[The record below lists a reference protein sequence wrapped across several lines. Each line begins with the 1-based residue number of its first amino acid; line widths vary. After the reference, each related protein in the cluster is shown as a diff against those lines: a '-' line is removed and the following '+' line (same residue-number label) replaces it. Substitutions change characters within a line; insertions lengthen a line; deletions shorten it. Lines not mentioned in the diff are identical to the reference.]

1 MLCIAVY
8 FERLVYGHKGPR
20 PPLQCSL
27 RVGWARTVYIRHICV
42 YVGMARTIYI
52 RCIYG
57 IFGREITKYTVIY
70 GVHIR
75 FWPTLRI

>member
-1 MLCIAVY
+1 MFTANL
-8 FERLVYGHKGPR
+8 EQPR
-20 PPLQCSL
+20 TDKL
-27 RVGWARTVYIRHICV
+27 TTYI
-42 YVGMARTIYI
+42 GLARTIYM

-75 FWPTLRI
+75 FWPTLYIHVQVTKL